1 MKTFEVNGI
10 KYEINSDGISVT
22 VIRSAY
28 SGIVIIPPQVQY
40 LNNIYRVTT
49 IGDWAF
55 EGCSGIISLTI
66 PDSVTSIGDYAFFS
80 CIGITSLTI
89 PDSVTS
95 IGDWAF
101 EGCYGI
107 TSLTIPESVTSIGDW
122 AFSVCDGIA
131 SLTIPDSVTSI
142 GEWAFSFC
150 YGITSLTI
158 PESVTS
164 IGNGA
169 FAGCSDLERISV
181 DNHNVNY
188 DSRGDCNAIIET
200 ATNTL
205 IAGCKN
211 TTIPKSVTSIG
222 DSSFYGCSGITSLTI
237 PDSVTVIGNDAFA
250 ECDALT
256 EIKSF
261 AIVPPACGNL
271 AFDNINKE
279 ECILYV
285 PKGQIDAY
293 KQAEEWKDFVCIKE
307 M

>member
-10 KYEINSDGISVT
+10 RYEINSDGTSVT
-22 VIRSAY
+22 VIKNAY

-40 LNNIYRVTT
+40 LNNIYRVTS

-55 EGCSGIISLTI
+55 FGCSGITSLTI
-66 PDSVTSIGDYAFFS
+66 PDSVTVIGYYAFLG

-101 EGCYGI
+101 
-107 TSLTIPESVTSIGDW
+107 
-122 AFSVCDGIA
+122 A
-131 SLTIPDSVTSI
+131 S
-142 GEWAFSFC
+142 
-150 YGITSLTI
+150 
-158 PESVTS
+158 
-164 IGNGA
+164 
-169 FAGCSDLERISV
+169 CSDLERITV
-181 DNHNVNY
+181 DSHNVNY

-237 PDSVTVIGNDAFA
+237 PDSVTVIGNEAF
-250 ECDALT
+250 EDCDALT

-261 AIVPPACGNL
+261 AIVPPTCGNR

>member
-22 VIRSAY
+22 VIRNDY

-40 LNNIYRVTT
+40 LNNIYRVT
-49 IGDWAF
+49 
-55 EGCSGIISLTI
+55 
-66 PDSVTSIGDYAFFS
+66 SIGYRAFFG
-80 CIGITSLTI
+80 CGGITSLTI

-95 IGDWAF
+95 IGVSAF
-101 EGCYGI
+101 
-107 TSLTIPESVTSIGDW
+107 D
-122 AFSVCDGIA
+122 
-131 SLTIPDSVTSI
+131 
-142 GEWAFSFC
+142 
-150 YGITSLTI
+150 
-158 PESVTS
+158 
-164 IGNGA
+164 
-169 FAGCSDLERISV
+169 GCSDLERISV
-181 DNHNVNY
+181 DSHNAIY

-211 TTIPKSVTSIG
+211 TTIPDSMTSIG
-222 DSSFYGCSGITSLTI
+222 EAAFFGCSGITSLTI
-237 PDSVTVIGNDAFA
+237 PNSVTSIGDGAFHD
-250 ECDALT
+250 CSGITSLTIPNSVTSIGDRTFSGCNALT

-261 AIVPPACGNL
+261 AQVPPTCYNC

-285 PKGQIDAY
+285 PKGQIYAY
-293 KQAEEWKDFVCIKE
+293 KQADEWKDFVCIKE